1 MVESEAV
8 RQFTR
13 EGCPRMPE
21 RKLCPVLKWAGGKT
35 QLLEHIAQNMPGT
48 CGRYFEPFLGGGA
61 VLFGLTP
68 PRASVNDRN
77 EPLMNLYAQLKAS
90 VERVIEGVRE
100 LDAAPAGQEGYYAVR
115 ERYNAKLAA
124 RAFDA
129 ECAAL
134 LIWVNKRCYNGLYR
148 VNRRGRFNVPYNHN
162 RKTNLKSMDEAN
174 LRGISA
180 YLREADVTMTCLD
193 FEQACAGV
201 SAGDFVYFDSPYV
214 PESDTAYF
222 TDYTAGGFGASDHER
237 LAALFRRLD
246 GLGAK
251 VMLSNND
258 VPWVRALYAGYHI
271 QSLDVR
277 RMMNCNG
284 RRRTGKEVLI
294 LNY

>member
-1 MVESEAV
+1 
-8 RQFTR
+8 
-13 EGCPRMPE
+13 MPE